1 MNDKQLR
8 SMIVIAQC
16 GSFSRA
22 EEQLFISKQALKK
35 QMDALE
41 AELRVTLFIR
51 TPKGIQLTPAGQ
63 AFLTEAQQLTEAMF
77 NAAERCRSIADQQ
90 QKIRIEA
97 PNHPRLLLE
106 KVITRFTQQYPYIQP
121 ILKLHPG
128 DNPFQR
134 IRHVRPT
141 LSNWLGIMMNP
152 RLQSAILR

>member
-63 AFLTEAQQLTEAMF
+63 AFLK
-77 NAAERCRSIADQQ
+77 RS
-90 QKIRIEA
+90 
-97 PNHPRLLLE
+97 
-106 KVITRFTQQYPYIQP
+106 
-121 ILKLHPG
+121 
-128 DNPFQR
+128 
-134 IRHVRPT
+134 
-141 LSNWLGIMMNP
+141 S
-152 RLQSAILR
+152 